1 MRLSA
6 IHDNLI
12 LSVKGDF
19 KILLA
24 IDGKWP
30 LYSITDKVQE
40 GELAMETLPL
50 QSPAQ
55 LPVHLKSLR
64 KARGL
69 TQAQLARRLG
79 IRQSRLADIEN
90 HPETVS
96 SAQLLDLFAALGV
109 EVLLRLKP
117 AAQDSEHR
125 PRGEW

>member
-1 MRLSA
+1 LKIAASA
-6 IHDNLI
+6 DTPQ
-12 LSVKGDF
+12 DE
-19 KILLA
+19 
-24 IDGKWP
+24 D
-30 LYSITDKVQE
+30 
-40 GELAMETLPL
+40 LAMDTLPL

-55 LPVHLKSLR
+55 LPAHLKSLR
-64 KARGL
+64 KTRGL

-96 SAQLLDLFAALGV
+96 SAQLLDLLAALGV

-117 AAQDSEHR
+117 TAQPNAQR

>member
-1 MRLSA
+1 
-6 IHDNLI
+6 
-12 LSVKGDF
+12 VEP
-19 KILLA
+19 LL
-24 IDGKWP
+24 
-30 LYSITDKVQE
+30 
-40 GELAMETLPL
+40 L
-50 QSPAQ
+50 QSPGQ

-69 TQAQLARRLG
+69 TQAQLAKRLG
-79 IRQSRLADIEN
+79 LRQSRLADIEN

-117 AAQDSEHR
+117 AAQPNKHR